1 MADVAREKK
10 KKRWEGTFL
19 LVLGEKCSLKA
30 RAVEEAANMPW
41 SAGGISEPQLGL
53 IGLEAEDG
61 VHIETGAK
69 PFAPHE
75 DMSWNYA

>member
-1 MADVAREKK
+1 M
-10 KKRWEGTFL
+10 
-19 LVLGEKCSLKA
+19 KA